1 LELFSGHWSNEK
13 IFQESRKLNIAVMQ
27 KMVYEEMLPAHFG
40 FNLEKF
46 DKGFLLDLNPKERP
60 TKPFGPRIYNE
71 FAAAA
76 YR

>member
-1 LELFSGHWSNEK
+1 
-13 IFQESRKLNIAVMQ
+13 MQ

-40 FNLEKF
+40 FNLLKF
-46 DKGFLLDLNPKERP
+46 DKGSLLDLSPKERP